1 MARVVKGTEKE
12 VATRSARSGVCSQT
26 GATLVKRGLY
36 CAVRVRCALRV
47 AVCAHRLAQ
56 LLQREA
62 CTVLCACVVPCVRV
76 QCARALR
83 VHTRGYTHLISANGF
98 RFDARGNARC
108 RNSSSIVKFA
118 ARGGRIPGLK
128 HRGEPGHTQDITRF
142 TIPVREKAVERGGVH
157 TADGSLALPPPP
169 HAGGAPLLRQQSA
182 RVRRLRLHG
191 CARASFRPPSRHVSP
206 LRSHGTRSFGSLSLA
221 TRGAS

>member
-1 MARVVKGTEKE
+1 MGSAVGSAHSGRAALSSSSTVRRQFALNWCSLRTCCSLRHLDGRVEHHLMREAMARVVKGKENEKE

-62 CTVLCACVVPCVRV
+62 CTVLCASVVPCVRV

-98 RFDARGNARC
+98 GCDAQ
-108 RNSSSIVKFA
+108 KE
-118 ARGGRIPGLK
+118 L
-128 HRGEPGHTQDITRF
+128 
-142 TIPVREKAVERGGVH
+142 PV
-157 TADGSLALPPPP
+157 
-169 HAGGAPLLRQQSA
+169 
-182 RVRRLRLHG
+182 
-191 CARASFRPPSRHVSP
+191 HVN
-206 LRSHGTRSFGSLSLA
+206 
-221 TRGAS
+221 